1 MRKTDLVKFKRIF
14 VEQREQMLMNVAV
27 IDENLMV
34 RPEDKDEVDQ
44 ANADIEQNM
53 RMVLKNRETFTLKKI
68 NEAIKRIEEGSYGLC
83 ESCEEAIE
91 LRRLQA
97 RPTTTLCIACKEEE
111 EKISAFYGG
120 GTLYADAKRSEPL
133 I

>member
-14 VEQREQMLMNVAV
+14 VEQRNQMLMNVV
-27 IDENLMV
+27 VMDENLLV

-53 RMVLKNRETFTLKKI
+53 RMQLKNRESFTLRKI
-68 NEAIKRIEEGSYGLC
+68 NEAIKRIEDGSYGLC
-83 ESCEEAIE
+83 ESCEEPIE

-111 EKISAFYGG
+111 EKLSASVILGH
-120 GTLYADAKRSEPL
+120 RSQFVH
-133 I
+133 

>member
-14 VEQREQMLMNVAV
+14 TEQRDQILMNVAV

-44 ANADIEQNM
+44 ANADIEQSM
-53 RMVLKNRETFTLKKI
+53 RMQLKSRESFTLKKI
-68 NEAIKRIEEGSYGLC
+68 NDSLRRIEDGSYGRC
-83 ESCEEAIE
+83 DSCDEYIE

-97 RPTTTLCIACKEEE
+97 RPTTTLCISCKEEE
-111 EKISAFYGG
+111 EKMSASVMLGHR
-120 GTLYADAKRSEPL
+120 LQL
-133 I
+133 VH

>member
-14 VEQREQMLMNVAV
+14 TEQRDQILMNVAV

-44 ANADIEQNM
+44 ANADIEQSM
-53 RMVLKNRETFTLKKI
+53 RMQLKSRESFTLKKI
-68 NEAIKRIEEGSYGLC
+68 NDSLRRIEDGSYGRC
-83 ESCEEAIE
+83 DSCDEYIE

-97 RPTTTLCIACKEEE
+97 RPTTTLCISCKEEA
-111 EKISAFYGG
+111 EKMSASVMLGHR
-120 GTLYADAKRSEPL
+120 LQL
-133 I
+133 VH